1 MISELLR
8 AQARWRIN
16 RAEPGDEGRNARS
29 AVGLIDAATF
39 INDLD
44 ESHHL
49 IARLANAGCFALSRF
64 NPGIEGER
72 IIRYWHYDG
81 REGGPLDLLAGLV
94 AAVEHG
100 LVPRP
105 RTAPSRGLHH

>member
-1 MISELLR
+1 MIAEHLR

-16 RAEPGDEGRNARS
+16 RAEPGDDGRNAQS
-29 AVGLIDAATF
+29 AVGLIDAATC
-39 INDLD
+39 IKDLD
-44 ESHHL
+44 EGHYL
-49 IARLANAGCFALSRF
+49 IDRLARAGCFSLSRF
-64 NPGIEGER
+64 NPGIEGDR

-81 REGGPLDLLAGLV
+81 PEGGPLDLLAALV

-105 RTAPSRGLHH
+105 RTALRGGIYS